1 MMRAYIIAI
10 VAMLVATPLLAQQA
24 FAHAHTELAVSQD
37 AVVAGKKI
45 RVVVGHT
52 SEPTYGAKPGIHDG
66 KHNLEVL
73 LSDSETGLPLTGA
86 MLKADRYY
94 FKDLRSFNKAKSVA
108 DADSV
113 AKGTTIGA
121 VFGDAGH
128 YMARQVQKAG
138 IYGYRIYGNVSY
150 FGVASVPI
158 DSVVF
163 CKSNDGNT
171 TKFNSPGWSG
181 GFGCTQDINSIAF
194 PPEAEVKKAVAYEGA
209 QPPVVASSAPLA
221 GKQTDLGL
229 WLGLP
234 AAATAAAGVFV
245 WRGKKKDEG

>member
-1 MMRAYIIAI
+1 MRACIIAI
-10 VAMLVATPLLAQQA
+10 AAVLVATPLLAQQA

-37 AVVAGKKI
+37 AVAGKKKVQ
-45 RVVVGHT
+45 VVVGHT
-52 SEPTYGAKPGIHDG
+52 GEPTYGVKPGVHDG
-66 KHNLEVL
+66 KHNLEVM
-73 LSDSETGLPLTGA
+73 LSDSETSLPLTGA
-86 MLKADRYY
+86 VLKADRYY
-94 FKDLRSFNKAKSVA
+94 FKDLQSFNRAKSVA

-113 AKGTTIGA
+113 VKGTPVSA

-150 FGVASVPI
+150 FGVATVPI
-158 DSVVF
+158 DSTVF
-163 CKSNDGNT
+163 CNSDAGNT

-194 PPEAEVKKAVAYEGA
+194 PPRAEVKKAAYEA
-209 QPPVVASSAPLA
+209 EASPPVVASSSAPPA
-221 GKQTDLGL
+221 GKQADLSL

-234 AAATAAAGVFV
+234 AAGAAAGVFA
-245 WRGKKKDEG
+245 WRSRKKDEG